1 MVQDLCKY
9 GIKKT
14 ANELQFQDSWAVQ
27 KKKTLESDC
36 FEYFLQLLPSMV
48 ELINFGRHPSMPP
61 KQSH

>member
-1 MVQDLCKY
+1 MVQDLCKH

-27 KKKTLESDC
+27 KRTVESIC
-36 FEYFLQLLPSMV
+36 AECFLQLLPSMV
-48 ELINFGRHPSMPP
+48 ELMNFGRRPSMPP

>member
-14 ANELQFQDSWAVQ
+14 ATELQFQDSWAVQ
-27 KKKTLESDC
+27 KRTLESNCADC
-36 FEYFLQLLPSMV
+36 FLQLLPSMV
-48 ELINFGRHPSMPP
+48 ELINFGRHPSMSP

>member
-27 KKKTLESDC
+27 KRTVESNC
-36 FEYFLQLLPSMV
+36 TECFLQLLPSV
-48 ELINFGRHPSMPP
+48 W
-61 KQSH
+61 